1 MDNPCTVYA
10 PTLLICDEC
19 GSGLVVLE
27 DFQLLH
33 HEPHRN
39 CSHSDCYY
47 DRPTLTLQRVM
58 GPDV

>member
-1 MDNPCTVYA
+1 
-10 PTLLICDEC
+10 
-19 GSGLVVLE
+19 VLE

-39 CSHSDCYY
+39 CSHSECYY